1 MPKTKQRAAGQR
13 GDIGERIRCLR
24 LKRGLNQPQ
33 LAERLGVTK
42 NAITNWE
49 TGFSRPDLA
58 TIPLLCEALSVSADT
73 LLGLRR
79 EHLSDAEKQHLAAWR
94 ELTESERRS
103 VDTLILALSENRWRE
118 RREALLAG
126 SLRIRWAPDKVC
138 AGSGNP
144 LGDSGEADALW
155 LRRCPE
161 TEGADEVITVTGD
174 SMEPT
179 YHDGDDLLVAHAE
192 ELREGEIG
200 VFVLNGEGTVKEY
213 RRDGLYPHNRS
224 RYPVIHPEPEDHLRL
239 VGRVLGRVTE
249 SLRLSREEISL
260 LG

>member
-1 MPKTKQRAAGQR
+1 MAKTRQTTADQRSG
-13 GDIGERIRCLR
+13 IGERIRLIR
-24 LKRGLNQPQ
+24 QKRGMNQPQ

-58 TIPLLCEALSVSADT
+58 TIPRLCEVLSVSADT
-73 LLGLRR
+73 LLGIRR
-79 EHLSDAEKQHLAAWR
+79 EHLTEGERQHLAAWR
-94 ELTESERRS
+94 SLTPSEQRS
-103 VDTLILALSENRWRE
+103 VDTLILSLAENRRA
-118 RREALLAG
+118 ALRAN
-126 SLRIRWAPDKVC
+126 SLRIRWSPDKVC
-138 AGSGNP
+138 AGAGNP
-144 LGDSGEADALW
+144 LGDGGEAESLW

-161 TEGADEVITVTGD
+161 TEQADEVITVTGD

-213 RRDGLYPHNRS
+213 RADGLYPHNRE
-224 RYPVIHPEPEDHLRL
+224 RYPVIRPQPGDGLRL
-239 VGRVLGRVTE
+239 VGRVLGRVTD
-249 SLRLSREEISL
+249 SLRLSEEEIREIS
-260 LG
+260 